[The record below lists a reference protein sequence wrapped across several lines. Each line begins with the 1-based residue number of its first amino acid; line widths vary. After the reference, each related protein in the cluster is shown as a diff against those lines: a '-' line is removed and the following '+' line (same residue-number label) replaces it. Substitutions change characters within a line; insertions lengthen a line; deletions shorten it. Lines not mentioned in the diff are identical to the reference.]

1 MSRYGAK
8 RWSGLGKTGYVGA
21 AIVGAVMTGAVA
33 VLGAFGPV
41 LAAPAPVTGPIAAY
55 HDSRVLIP
63 MRDGVQL
70 ETFVLSPPDTSH
82 SYPIVLDRTP
92 YDPAYRRHGAGA
104 AMAKAGYIFVT
115 QSVRGRYGSQGTFV
129 HMRPQKDV
137 RRDKTDI
144 DESTDTFDTI
154 DWLVKHIPNNNGR
167 VGLRGISYDGFYA
180 AVGMIDAHPALKAVS
195 PQAPQADWFLGDDTH
210 HNGAFLLASTFAYM
224 PTCDR
229 ISTGSK
235 RCDKPIDPGT
245 QDGYRFYLDLGPLRN
260 AETRYLHGDVP
271 EWTRMMAHGTYDD
284 LWRSR
289 NLLPHLT
296 NIRPAVLAVSG
307 WYDANNLYGALHVFD
322 SVRSSTSAR
331 LVIGPWTHG
340 QWAGDSGES
349 AGALHFGSATSEH
362 FAKEV
367 ELPFFE
373 AYLKGDG
380 RSSLPVAQVFDTGTM
395 TWASFDAWP
404 PKTAT
409 QQSLYLAPNRA
420 LQIATPPKA
429 AGPAY
434 DEYVSDPEHPVP
446 FVAKGGFD
454 MDADYMAQDQ
464 RFASNRP
471 DVLTYETAPLSD
483 DVTIIGPV
491 SPHLV
496 VSTSGTDSD
505 WVVRLIDVHP
515 GEGSGLHQL
524 VRGDVMR
531 GKFRESFSAPTAM
544 KPNEPTHI
552 DFTMTDVYHTFKKG
566 HRIRVQVQSSW
577 FPLIDRN
584 PQRFV
589 DIYTAR
595 ETDFQKATQRV
606 FHSGQQLSR
615 IEVNVLPVA
624 H

>member
-1 MSRYGAK
+1 M
-8 RWSGLGKTGYVGA
+8 GA
-21 AIVGAVMTGAVA
+21 AIAGAAVA
-33 VLGAFGPV
+33 LGAFG
-41 LAAPAPVTGPIAAY
+41 LAFAANAPPLGPIEAY

-63 MRDGVQL
+63 MRDGAQL
-70 ETFVLSPPDTSH
+70 EAFVLSPPDTSH
-82 SYPIVLDRTP
+82 NYPILLDRTP
-92 YDPAYRRHGAGA
+92 YDPAHSRRAAGVV
-104 AMAKAGYIFVT
+104 MAKAGYIFVT

-137 RRDKTDI
+137 RRDKNDI

-224 PTCDR
+224 PACDR

-235 RCDKPIDPGT
+235 RCGKPIDPGT
-245 QDGYRFYLDLGPLRN
+245 PDGYRFYLDLGPLRN

-271 EWTRMMAHGTYDD
+271 EWTQTMAHGTYDD

-307 WYDANNLYGALHVFD
+307 WYDANNLYGTLHVFD
-322 SVRSSTSAR
+322 SVRRTSSTPAT
-331 LVIGPWTHG
+331 LVLGPWTHG
-340 QWAGDSGES
+340 QWAGNSGES
-349 AGALHFGSATSEH
+349 AGALHFGSATSDY
-362 FAKEV
+362 FVQEV

-380 RSSLPVAQVFDTGTM
+380 RPNLPLARVFDTGTM
-395 TWASFDAWP
+395 AWASFDAWP

-409 QQSLYLAPNRA
+409 QQSLYLAPNRV
-420 LQIATPPKA
+420 LQVGTPPKA
-429 AGPAY
+429 TSPVY
-434 DEYVSDPEHPVP
+434 DEYVSDPQHPVP
-446 FVAKGGFD
+446 FVAQGGFD
-454 MDADYMAQDQ
+454 MDEDYMAQDQ
-464 RFASNRP
+464 RFASDRP
-471 DVLTYETAPLSD
+471 DVLTYETAPLSEA
-483 DVTIIGPV
+483 VTIIGPV

-505 WVVRLIDVHP
+505 WVVKLIDVHP
-515 GEGSGLHQL
+515 AEQGQPAGQGGLQQL

-531 GKFRESFSAPTAM
+531 GKFRDSFSTPTAM
-544 KPNEPTHI
+544 QPNEPTHI

-589 DIYTAR
+589 DIYAAR
-595 ETDFQKATQRV
+595 ETDFQQATQRV

-615 IEVNVLPVA
+615 LEINVLPSV